1 MRLLDRGDLCGKSL
15 SYVCSPPASVRKETG
30 KSRAKFGSRTAPGKG
45 PAIFKSPKGIQ
56 AIKAQEQVCSL
67 GLTALGPLIEKAGK
81 APGLC
86 HKTYRLH
93 RHGPYNRK
101 LSEKR
106 ARAVVECRR
115 PRKDLGRLSPKPEK
129 DD

>member
-15 SYVCSPPASVRKETG
+15 SYVLHQPLGARKLE
-30 KSRAKFGSRTAPGKG
+30 SRAKFGSRTAPGKG